1 MSKSSEKAYFAIRG
15 MILEGAVRPG
25 EHLSEEHLS
34 AAIGVS
40 RTPVRDALRRLE
52 ADYFVSIKA
61 NRGARVRGWDA
72 EDVDDLFQLRAI
84 LEAFAARLAAERST
98 PAQIAE
104 LRKQIDLIDQALA
117 AKPGPDIER
126 FLAANARF
134 HQVICEASGNS
145 RLSDMIASMVAQAVV
160 VRTANVYSKKDLERS
175 NAHHREMTDAIEA
188 HDGALAELVMR
199 THILTAGKAF
209 RIGAAVAGK
218 KNGEAAA
225 PGRRRSGQARIDSAN
240 GDD

>member
-1 MSKSSEKAYFAIRG
+1 MSKSSEKAYAAIRD
-15 MILEGAVRPG
+15 MILDGAVKPG

-61 NRGARVRGWDA
+61 NRGARVRGWNS
-72 EDVDDLFQLRAI
+72 EDVDDLFQLRAL
-84 LEAFAARLAAERST
+84 LEGFAVRLAAERST
-98 PAQIAE
+98 PGHVAE
-104 LRKQIDLIDQALA
+104 LRLQIDAIDRALS
-117 AKPGPDIER
+117 AKPEPDIEK
-126 FLAANARF
+126 FLRANGRF
-134 HQVICEASGNS
+134 HQIICEASGNS
-145 RLSDMIASMVAQAVV
+145 RLSDMIATLVAQAVV

-188 HDGALAELVMR
+188 HDAGLAELVMR

-209 RIGAAVAGK
+209 RNGAALRDGLARQ
-218 KNGEAAA
+218 AAS
-225 PGRRRSGQARIDSAN
+225 PGRRRIDRAEV
-240 GDD
+240 DD